1 MNININDIYFSEI
14 DINKILLKNDNK
26 IKLNEDKSNTF
37 VSVNFFNDNPVIKI
51 DNFCQT
57 DSIQLIFNN
66 TNHISIIKSNNII
79 DTQSDNIKEIQ
90 TDNIKEIQTDN
101 IKEIQTD
108 NKEIQIDNKEIQ
120 TEFNKKKIDFE
131 SQTEL
136 TLINSI
142 FQSTN
147 FFPTLYLPTP
157 GIIVEDPIIFYRKE
171 NLKLKQQI
179 NNLTTNFNE
188 LLQLVSNLI
197 KIDSSNSEIETI
209 KRNLTIIVNRELRM
223 KYAFPFINIK

>member
-79 DTQSDNIKEIQ
+79 DTQSDNIKKIQTDNIKEIQTDYKEIQ

-101 IKEIQTD
+101 IKQIQTDYKEIQTD
-108 NKEIQIDNKEIQ
+108 NIKQIQ
-120 TEFNKKKIDFE
+120 TEFNKNKRDFE

-157 GIIVEDPIIFYRKE
+157 GIIVEEPIIFYRKE

-179 NNLTTNFNE
+179 NNLFNI
-188 LLQLVSNLI
+188 N
-197 KIDSSNSEIETI
+197 
-209 KRNLTIIVNRELRM
+209 KRKCI
-223 KYAFPFINIK
+223 FHS